1 MTIMMTSSIH
11 SCSKTATAAICI
23 TSILVNI
30 SEQEPSSQSIRQ
42 KYRTG
47 DGTVIANARVLTT
60 DRYLWSF
67 SAATIINSCVA
78 TAFIDHG
85 RNSI

>member
-1 MTIMMTSSIH
+1 MMTIMMTSLTH
-11 SCSKTATAAICI
+11 LCSKSTTVAICI
-23 TSILVNI
+23 TLILVNI

-60 DRYLWSF
+60 DRYL
-67 SAATIINSCVA
+67 
-78 TAFIDHG
+78 
-85 RNSI
+85 